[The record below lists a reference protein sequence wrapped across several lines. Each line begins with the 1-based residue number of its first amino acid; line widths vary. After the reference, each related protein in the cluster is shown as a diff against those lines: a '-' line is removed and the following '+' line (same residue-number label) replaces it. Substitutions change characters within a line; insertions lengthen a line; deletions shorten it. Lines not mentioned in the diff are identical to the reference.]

1 MKSEEFN
8 KVLRKSIRIIDI
20 GIKKGYFKEED
31 KAKLTKRLIEVW
43 NNGIIKDINGT
54 AIYGYYS
61 SGEQRLHYNAKVFEN
76 EQEALIYIL
85 HEMKHALDDN
95 ENSIGFDSK
104 IDNKGVGLNE
114 GATQRFATDIAEEIL
129 GEPIPKK
136 EQTSLGITLN
146 TNLDEYQIEDK
157 MNELLCMALG
167 ISKADLFKLQNQ
179 SDGKGL
185 AKLKEMFDQYADFDI
200 FQNALDAIYAIQEE
214 TWVDEHGNS
223 LEKEAEPTKE
233 QTARAKELIRI
244 CQEQVMKYIEK
255 ANPEKLE
262 EIKKNMIM
270 IDGEIMSN
278 KEMLYQ
284 DDYLKY
290 QEFIAKGLNL
300 EESQI
305 VYISGLIQCN
315 FDWIPGEEHEGTL
328 KDILERYNE
337 GRTETVY
344 IRKGDIYQKIDVT
357 FNSKGVIKCS
367 EPQIFEDF
375 DSLISEIEE
384 AEVLG
389 NAEEYIKLLQLHGD
403 KEKANIIQRKYEY
416 FMNNRDRIPEIISE
430 IKLEQSE
437 YLEDANME
445 NAEYWDGSEI
455 GEINFQR
462 ITLYRD
468 GTVMEISEEGE
479 MSFPTVSIDILR
491 AIEDAVK
498 TGKISLDEEQ
508 KITLL
513 NAKESIEKE
522 TQIGEEEIKEVAE
535 DSVEEVGKVS
545 AELERAKEESNKNTG
560 EQGEN

>member
-1 MKSEEFN
+1 MKNEEFN
-8 KVLRKSIRIIDI
+8 IALKKCIKIIDI

-54 AIYGYYS
+54 AIYGYYA

-104 IDNKGVGLNE
+104 IDNKGVGINE

-136 EQTSLGITLN
+136 EQTSLGITLS

-262 EIKKNMIM
+262 EIKENMIM

-300 EESQI
+300 EDSQI

-328 KDILERYNE
+328 KDILEGYNE

-416 FMNNRDRIPEIISE
+416 FMNNSDRIPEIISE

-437 YLEDANME
+437 YFEDANME
-445 NAEYWDGSEI
+445 NAEYWDGLEI
-455 GEINFQR
+455 GDINFQR

-479 MSFPTVSIDILR
+479 LTYTTVSMDILR
-491 AIEDAVK
+491 VIEDAVK

-513 NAKESIEKE
+513 NAKESIEKKA
-522 TQIGEEEIKEVAE
+522 QIGEEDYKEVAE
-535 DSVEEVGKVS
+535 DSVEEVGEVS

>member
-8 KVLRKSIRIIDI
+8 KVLRKSITIIDI

-43 NNGIIKDINGT
+43 NNGVIKDINGT

-104 IDNKGVGLNE
+104 IDNTGVGINE

-185 AKLKEMFDQYADFDI
+185 AKLKEMFDQYADFDL

-214 TWVDEHGNS
+214 TWIDEHGNS

-262 EIKKNMIM
+262 EIKENMIM

-290 QEFIAKGLNL
+290 QEFITKGLNL
-300 EESQI
+300 EDSQI
-305 VYISGLIQCN
+305 VYISGLNQCN

-416 FMNNRDRIPEIISE
+416 FMNNSDRIPEIISK

-445 NAEYWDGSEI
+445 NAEYWDGSEF
-455 GEINFQR
+455 GEIKFQR

-522 TQIGEEEIKEVAE
+522 AQIGEEEIKEVAE
-535 DSVEEVGKVS
+535 DSVEELDETRKDIEN
-545 AELERAKEESNKNTG
+545 ARKEKDKNTG

>member
-8 KVLRKSIRIIDI
+8 KVLRKSITIIDI

-43 NNGIIKDINGT
+43 NNGVIKDINGT

-95 ENSIGFDSK
+95 ENSIGFDLK
-104 IDNKGVGLNE
+104 IDRKGVGINE

-262 EIKKNMIM
+262 EIKENMIM

-300 EESQI
+300 EDSQI

-315 FDWIPGEEHEGTL
+315 FDWIPGEEHEGTI
-328 KDILERYNE
+328 KNILEGYNE
-337 GRTETVY
+337 GLTETVY

-416 FMNNRDRIPEIISE
+416 FMNNSDRIPEIISE

-445 NAEYWDGSEI
+445 IAEYWDGSEF

-462 ITLYRD
+462 ITLFRD

-479 MSFPTVSIDILR
+479 MSFTNVSIDILR

-522 TQIGEEEIKEVAE
+522 AQIGEEEIKEVAE
-535 DSVEEVGKVS
+535 DSVEELDETRKDIEN
-545 AELERAKEESNKNTG
+545 ARKEKDKNTG
-560 EQGEN
+560 VQGDN